1 MNPQGIAN
9 KPEQNLS
16 IESGGT
22 LTAVGW
28 TSRHKIFS
36 PPVEAE
42 LFFLTSLFIELIE
55 LIVSIRVGIPTE
67 VNAL

>member
-1 MNPQGIAN
+1 MKLKGMAI

-16 IESGGT
+16 NESGGT

-28 TSRHKIFS
+28 ISRQKIFS

-42 LFFLTSLFIELIE
+42 LFS
-55 LIVSIRVGIPTE
+55 
-67 VNAL
+67 